1 MHPLLKSFKHILLL
15 IAAWIPVII
24 GVVYVHT
31 LVSGASYQQAF
42 ILLAPILVIEVF
54 IFLSIWFVCK
64 STPLDAKN
72 ISAFLLRHLI
82 TLIVMN
88 TIWVHLAM
96 MYSEFLNI
104 AYKTNIWRVQFDT
117 IMPVLMVVGV
127 FIYFLAGLL
136 SYLLLALEQGRKSE
150 QEALNNQLIASKA
163 ELRFLK
169 ATIHP
174 HFLFN
179 SLTALSTLTQ
189 TSSQK
194 AKEVCLQLA
203 EFLRY
208 SLTFSKKEFV
218 TVADEIEHINNYL
231 GVEKIRLGTRLKTC
245 FKIDDTLLNEHI
257 LSFSLQPLIENAIKH
272 CVEQRLDGGTI
283 SLILKKMDHF
293 IFANI
298 SNPLA
303 EQGVA
308 QNPGGHGLPNL
319 KNRLE
324 RAYNNEAKIL
334 VHRGDAAF
342 SVKLYLPF
350 KTSFLPNES

>member
-1 MHPLLKSFKHILLL
+1 MHPLLKSFKQVLLL
-15 IAAWIPVII
+15 EVIWAPIIA
-24 GVVYVHT
+24 GVAFVHT
-31 LVSGASYQQAF
+31 FVASASYQEAF
-42 ILLAPILVIEVF
+42 ILLTSVMVLEIF
-54 IFLSIWFVCK
+54 IFLSIWYVCK
-64 STPLDAKN
+64 STPLEPGN
-72 ISAFLLRHLI
+72 LGPFLLRHLV

-88 TIWVHLAM
+88 TIWIHLAM
-96 MYSEFLNI
+96 MYSELLNI
-104 AYKTNIWRVQFDT
+104 INETTIWRIQFDA
-117 IMPVLMVVGV
+117 IMPVLVVIGV
-127 FIYFLAGLL
+127 FIYFLSALL

-150 QEALNNQLIASKA
+150 QEALNNQLIASQA

-208 SLTFSKKEFV
+208 SLNFSKKEFV

-231 GVEKIRLGTRLKTC
+231 GVEKIRLGARLKTV
-245 FKIDDTLLNEHI
+245 FKIDDSLLDEKI
-257 LSFSLQPLIENAIKH
+257 LSFSLQPLVENAIKH
-272 CVEQRLDGGTI
+272 CVELRLDGGTI
-283 SLILKKMDHF
+283 SLSLKKMDNF
-293 IFANI
+293 IFASI

-303 EQGVA
+303 EHSVA
-308 QNPGGHGLPNL
+308 QNSNGHGLPNL
-319 KNRLE
+319 KNRIE

-334 VHRGDAAF
+334 VHKGEAAF

-350 KTSFLPNES
+350 ITSVVSNES